1 MKKETNPIVTIIIGV
16 LIIAGGIVLNNT
28 NYAVRLF
35 HLITLNGI
43 VVAVIGI
50 VVTLVGII
58 AAVANRNQPAAAPE
72 QAAPGQY
79 PPATPDQ
86 YPPAAP
92 GQMPPNQGQPMQ

>member
-1 MKKETNPIVTIIIGV
+1 MKKETNPILTIVVGV
-16 LIIAGGIVLNNT
+16 LIIAGGIALNNT

-43 VVAVIGI
+43 VVSVIGI

-58 AAVANRNQPAAAPE
+58 AAVARRNQPAAPE

-92 GQMPPNQGQPMQ
+92 GQPMQ